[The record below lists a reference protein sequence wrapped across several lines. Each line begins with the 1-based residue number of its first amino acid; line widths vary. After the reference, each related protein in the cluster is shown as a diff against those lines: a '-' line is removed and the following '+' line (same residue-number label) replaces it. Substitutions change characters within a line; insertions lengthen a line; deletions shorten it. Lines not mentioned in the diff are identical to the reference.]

1 MEKMYIITY
10 KKYLKEKI
18 NKIMIFMSNDRQ
30 DNNCIQSAYQL
41 VVVTLQKHD
50 MFKCRYFE
58 V

>member
-30 DNNCIQSAYQL
+30 DIQLYPIGLPVGSCHTSKARH
-41 VVVTLQKHD
+41 V
-50 MFKCRYFE
+50 
-58 V
+58 